1 MSENT
6 KNAPGKKAWI
16 LLAVAAVLGACLLLW
31 GSLAGGQKKS
41 NSEEKQEQEGAP
53 DVQSYALDCETQIRQ
68 LCTAVT
74 GSDSVKVTVTLKG
87 GYRTLYATDSQA
99 ASSGGYK
106 SEMVLVGSGSA
117 QKAVAVGYENPEI
130 AGVGIVCC
138 GGEDPAT
145 AQKLISLVSA
155 AFHISSNKIFVCG
168 LPVGS

>member
-6 KNAPGKKAWI
+6 KNAPSKKAWI
-16 LLAVAAVLGACLLLW
+16 LLALAAVLGTCLLLW
-31 GSLAGGQKKS
+31 GSLAGGKQKS
-41 NSEEKQEQEGAP
+41 DSEEKQEQAP
-53 DVQSYALDCETQIRQ
+53 DVRSYALSCETQIRQ

-74 GSDSVKVTVTLKG
+74 GSDSVKVTVTLTG
-87 GYRTLYATDSQA
+87 GYRTLYAMDSQA